1 MKLDHHFLAE
11 FSPDAV
17 KHNLILCLMISRNLN
32 DKVVQTSQ
40 YVIVYTR
47 SVQFMRNVSEMRRAK
62 QLN

>member
-1 MKLDHHFLAE
+1 MKLDHNFLAE

-17 KHNLILCLMISRNLN
+17 KHNLILYLMISRKLN

>member
-1 MKLDHHFLAE
+1 MKPDHHFLAE
-11 FSPDAV
+11 FSPGAV
-17 KHNLILCLMISRNLN
+17 KNNLIQIN

-47 SVQFMRNVSEMRRAK
+47 SAQFMRNVSEMRRAK

>member
-1 MKLDHHFLAE
+1 MELDHHFLAE

-17 KHNLILCLMISRNLN
+17 NNNLILCLMISPKLN

-40 YVIVYTR
+40 YVIVHTR

-62 QLN
+62 KWN